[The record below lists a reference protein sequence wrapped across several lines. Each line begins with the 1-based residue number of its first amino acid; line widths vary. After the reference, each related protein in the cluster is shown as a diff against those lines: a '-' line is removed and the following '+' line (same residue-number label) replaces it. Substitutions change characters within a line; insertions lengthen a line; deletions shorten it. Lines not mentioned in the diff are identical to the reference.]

1 MSRILVAGI
10 GNIFNGDDG
19 FGVEVVQHLTRR
31 PQPDGVKIMDIG
43 IRGIDLT
50 YALLEDWSAAILV
63 DAAARG
69 QAPGTIS
76 IIEPDAPSRTDLA
89 LADVLISGHDL
100 DPAKVMQVVSM
111 LGGKCSRI
119 LLVACEPADLGG
131 EDGAMGLT
139 PPVAAAI
146 EPAVAAVERLIA
158 QILNDESAAVAA

>member
-1 MSRILVAGI
+1 MTRILVAGI

-19 FGVEVVQHLTRR
+19 FGVEVVQRLVRR
-31 PQPDGVKIMDIG
+31 SQPEGVKVMDIG

-63 DAAARG
+63 DAAVRG
-69 QAPGTIS
+69 HAPGTVS
-76 IIEPDAPSRTDLA
+76 IIEPDAPSHTDLA

-119 LLVACEPADLGG
+119 LLVACEPGDLGG

-158 QILNDESAAVAA
+158 QILKDVSAAVAA